1 MTYRLS
7 RTAEAD
13 LIKTYTTGAEKF
25 GFQQAEK
32 YQDKIDRTL
41 ELISANPEIARL
53 RTEITPPVRIHPVGV
68 HMVVYLVDDNNIVR
82 ILRVRHGRENWLEN
96 PMGAL
101 DAP

>member
-7 RTAEAD
+7 KTAEAD

-41 ELISANPEIARL
+41 ELIAENPEIARL
-53 RTEITPPVRIHPVGV
+53 RTEIMPPVRIHPVGA
-68 HMVVYLVDDNNIVR
+68 HMVVYLVDDNSVVR
-82 ILRVRHGRENWLEN
+82 ILRVRHGRENWFEN
-96 PMGAL
+96 PIGAVGL
-101 DAP
+101 P